1 MDRIKHQGEKQ
12 MNITKENAI
21 EKCCEVIIMS
31 WTYNRLTSKEAQTWD
46 EFLEAVW
53 DTIKGPA
60 KQRYDQT
67 MNLYRAFLRGCGY
80 DGPYWREPANND
92 TPTF

>member
-1 MDRIKHQGEKQ
+1 
-12 MNITKENAI
+12 MNMTKENAI

-31 WTYNRLTSKEAQTWD
+31 WTYQRLTSQETQFWH
-46 EFLEAVW
+46 EFLEAVR
-53 DTIKGPA
+53 DEINGTA
-60 KQRYDQT
+60 KHRYDQT

-80 DGPYWREPANND
+80 DGPFWREPADN

>member
-1 MDRIKHQGEKQ
+1 MS
-12 MNITKENAI
+12 ITKENAI

-31 WTYNRLTSKEAQTWD
+31 WTYKRLTSNEAQAWD
-46 EFLEAVW
+46 EFLAAVW
-53 DTIKGPA
+53 DTINGTA

-80 DGPYWREPANND
+80 DGPYWREPAEND
-92 TPTF
+92 ASIF